1 MKRLYIL
8 RHSKAGQTNKK
19 LLDDHERKLTQKGV
33 DLCREVGAYLK
44 EKNPLPDAVFSSTA
58 VRANETAELVCQNA
72 GIAVTIE
79 LIPRLYLA
87 TPEDIYSVIHAA
99 DDGIDSLLVVG
110 HNPGLHIFSMD
121 VAGSGDKKLY
131 REMKNHFP
139 PPSLVTFDLNIQS
152 WGLLESQC
160 GELVDFRYAKQFK

>member
-8 RHSKAGQTNKK
+8 RHSKAGQSNKK
-19 LLDDHERKLTQKGV
+19 LLDDHARELTLKGV
-33 DLCREVGAYLK
+33 DLCAQVGGYLRGK
-44 EKNPLPDAVFSSTA
+44 DALPDVVFSSTA
-58 VRANETAELVCQNA
+58 ERAKETARLVCEAA
-72 GIAVTIE
+72 GVHTPIE
-79 LIPRLYLA
+79 QIPRLYLA
-87 TPEDIYSVIHAA
+87 TTEDIYSVIHAA
-99 DDGIDSLLVVG
+99 DDGINALLVVG
-110 HNPGLHIFSMD
+110 HNPGLHLFAMD
-121 VAGSGDKKLY
+121 VAGTGDKKLY